1 MDKKSFLDMAG
12 LAKVFDQI
20 MDNSSRGLPNFML
33 PVQKIDNSDKQVLM
47 LFHSETNYSPI

>member
-47 LFHSETNYSPI
+47 LFHSETNN